1 MRKPIT
7 IVLILILLTATASLA
22 GCSMPGSSD
31 AEPTLAVTTPTP
43 TTEAAVTPGDAT
55 LTTAPDRFPNRA
67 NADTGKGSP
76 KELAAGDVAPEFSLK
91 MYDGTTFRMS
101 EHDNEIV
108 LLNFWATWCG
118 PCVSEM
124 PDLMKLSA
132 EKLPGFSICFISV
145 GDNTATVSQFIKEN
159 GYDTAIIGCAEGTRI
174 SAYYPCDYIPYTV
187 IVVNGIVRETL
198 IGARSYDAYKSILT
212 KYYVGK

>member
-1 MRKPIT
+1 MRKPIA

-55 LTTAPDRFPNRA
+55 PTTAPDRFPNRA
-67 NADTGKGSP
+67 NADTGNGSP
-76 KELAAGDVAPEFSLK
+76 KELAANDVAPEFSL
-91 MYDGTTFRMS
+91 MMNDWATFRMS
-101 EHDNEIV
+101 DHDDEVV

-124 PDLMKLSA
+124 PDLMKLA
-132 EKLPGFSICFISV
+132 KENIPGFTIRFISV
-145 GDNTATVSQFIKEN
+145 GDESGTVAQFVEEN
-159 GYDTAIIGCAEGTRI
+159 GYDKSLIGCAAGTRI
-174 SAYYPCDYIPYTV
+174 SEYYPCDYIPYTV

-198 IGARSYDAYKSILT
+198 IGSRSYSDYKSILN
-212 KYYVGK
+212 KYIGK